1 MAEVT
6 ALEAD
11 LEEILAP
18 VGDAAIVAFH
28 DAYGYLSHRFGVNV
42 VGTIALGDA
51 APPGAARLAEL
62 RDMLRAGEVVC
73 IFPEVNHSSRYVD
86 MLVEGTDTRVGEM
99 LDPAGVAMEPGPGLY
114 GDLMRTLASSIAD
127 CVTAG

>member
-6 ALEAD
+6 ALEAE

-62 RDMLRAGEVVC
+62 RDMLRVGEVVC

-99 LDPAGVAMEPGPGLY
+99 LDPAGVAMEPGPALY
-114 GDLMRTLASSIAD
+114 GDLMRALVSSIAD